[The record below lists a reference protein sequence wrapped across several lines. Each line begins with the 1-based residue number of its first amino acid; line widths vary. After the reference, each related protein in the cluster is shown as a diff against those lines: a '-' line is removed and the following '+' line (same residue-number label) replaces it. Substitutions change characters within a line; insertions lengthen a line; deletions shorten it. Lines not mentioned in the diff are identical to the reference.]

1 MTQEVNHMSKI
12 CIVTDSSISLDLQQA
27 KKLGIEIAPLSIIVN
42 DKEYQDQVEMT
53 PERLIELLKEKAVP
67 TTTQPNLG
75 LLDGM
80 MKEIKSQNFDHIIVF
95 TLSSFL
101 SGTHQAFRLAITDN
115 DIENVDIVDS
125 LSIAGPMKDVVL
137 KAAEMAKAG
146 ASKEEILA
154 MSKTVFDMTTSFLF
168 PNTLDQLKRG
178 GRVSPAVAA
187 LSSLLKIKPLLMLKN
202 GGTTIEKFNTAR
214 TETKIFGLML
224 DEFAKQEIKAGV
236 NKIHVLHCEGLDI
249 AESFVTNLKQRFGD
263 IAVEISELPAVLA
276 AHAGLKSIAVQ
287 ASLVL

>member
-1 MTQEVNHMSKI
+1 MSKI
-12 CIVTDSSISLDLQQA
+12 CIVADSSTNIDLQQA
-27 KKLGIEIAPLSIIVN
+27 KQLGIEIAPLSIIVN
-42 DKEYQDQVEMT
+42 DKEYQDQVDMSPAE
-53 PERLIELLKEKAVP
+53 LIALLKEKAVP
-67 TTTQPNLG
+67 TTSQPNLG

-80 MKEIKSQNFDHIIVF
+80 MKNLKSQNFDHIIVF

-101 SGTHQAFRLAITDN
+101 SGTHQAFRLAATDN
-115 DIENVDIVDS
+115 DIENIDIVDS
-125 LSIAGPMKDVVL
+125 LTIAGPLKDVVL

-146 ASKEEILA
+146 ATKEEILA
-154 MSKTVFDMTTSFLF
+154 MAKTVFSMTTSFLF

-214 TETKIFGLML
+214 TETKIFDLML
-224 DEFAKQEIKAGV
+224 DEFESQEVKAGTHKV
-236 NKIHVLHCEGLDI
+236 HVLHCEGLDV
-249 AESFVTNLKQRFGD
+249 AESFISNLKTRFGD
-263 IAVEISELPAVLA
+263 IAVEVSELPAVLA
-276 AHAGLKSIAVQ
+276 AHAGIKSIAVQ

>member
-1 MTQEVNHMSKI
+1 MSKI
-12 CIVTDSSISLDLQQA
+12 CIVADSSTNIDLQQA
-27 KKLGIEIAPLSIIVN
+27 KQLGIEIAPLSIIVN
-42 DKEYQDQVEMT
+42 DKEYQDQVDMSPAE
-53 PERLIELLKEKAVP
+53 LIALLKEKAVP
-67 TTTQPNLG
+67 TTSQPNLG

-80 MKEIKSQNFDHIIVF
+80 MKNLKSQNFDHIIVF

-101 SGTHQAFRLAITDN
+101 SGTNQAFRLAATDN
-115 DIENVDIVDS
+115 DIENIDIVDS
-125 LSIAGPMKDVVL
+125 LTIAGPLKDVVL

-146 ASKEEILA
+146 ASKDEILA
-154 MSKTVFDMTTSFLF
+154 MAKTVFSMTTSFLF

-187 LSSLLKIKPLLMLKN
+187 LSSLLKIKPLLFLKN

-214 TETKIFGLML
+214 TETKIFDLML
-224 DEFAKQEIKAGV
+224 DEFESQEVKAGTHKV
-236 NKIHVLHCEGLDI
+236 HVLHCEGLDV
-249 AESFVTNLKQRFGD
+249 AESFISNLKTRFGD

-276 AHAGLKSIAVQ
+276 AHAGIKSIAVQ

>member
-1 MTQEVNHMSKI
+1 MSKI
-12 CIVTDSSISLDLQQA
+12 CIVADSSTNINLQQA
-27 KKLGIEIAPLSIIVN
+27 KQLGIEIAPLSIIVN
-42 DKEYQDQVEMT
+42 DKEYQDQVDMA
-53 PERLIELLKEKAVP
+53 PSRLIELLKEKAVP
-67 TTTQPNLG
+67 TTSQPNLG

-80 MKEIKSQNFDHIIVF
+80 MKNLKSQNFDYIIVF

-101 SGTHQAFRLAITDN
+101 SGTHQAFRLAATDN
-115 DIENVDIVDS
+115 DIENIDIVDS
-125 LSIAGPMKDVVL
+125 LSIAGPLKDVVL

-146 ASKEEILA
+146 ATKEEILA
-154 MSKTVFDMTTSFLF
+154 MSKTVFAMTTSFLF

-214 TETKIFGLML
+214 TETKIFDLML
-224 DEFAKQEIKAGV
+224 DEFEKQEVKAGTH
-236 NKIHVLHCEGLDI
+236 KIHVLHCEGLDV
-249 AESFVTNLKQRFGD
+249 AESFITNLKTRFGD
-263 IAVEISELPAVLA
+263 IEVEVSELPAVLA
-276 AHAGLKSIAVQ
+276 AHAGIKSIAVQ